1 MEEKSRGN
9 HERRNM
15 SIKQLSQ
22 RIPCCLRGTDISA
35 STDTGD
41 TREEMSVN
49 EELIVSAKS
58 SLDKILPLF
67 SPPLPRVL
75 CTVKELVPSE
85 H

>member
-1 MEEKSRGN
+1 M
-9 HERRNM
+9 
-15 SIKQLSQ
+15 
-22 RIPCCLRGTDISA
+22 
-35 STDTGD
+35 STDTRG

-49 EELIVSAKS
+49 EELIVPAKS

-85 H
+85 N